1 MIKNKKIE
9 GGTSMKERIQMYEP
23 FFHHYYIDE
32 VLNNYELETL
42 IRVKKDDYKQ
52 SIAYI
57 KLVSVYS
64 HHSFYDGNL

>member
-1 MIKNKKIE
+1 
-9 GGTSMKERIQMYEP
+9 MKERIQMYEP

-42 IRVKKDDYKQ
+42 IRVKKDDYEQ
-52 SIAYI
+52 SIAYV

-64 HHSFYDGNL
+64 ASCRP

>member
-1 MIKNKKIE
+1 
-9 GGTSMKERIQMYEP
+9 MKERIQMYEP

-42 IRVKKDDYKQ
+42 IRVKKDDYEQ
-52 SIAYI
+52 SIAYV

-64 HHSFYDGNL
+64 HHADLEEIQQQVEDRKSVV